1 MDKIK
6 TPFGE
11 IGIFIDGR
19 ETNYR
24 FVKLDNEVIGKRV
37 AGRYMIKTDRIND
50 NKEHII
56 SCCIKD
62 ISNDVEIQHDG
73 DEDFEVIEFVRS
85 KMDLS
90 IGVKGERFDDEPY
103 FAGNKFDYGVQF
115 EEYGISYIQ
124 NQGTKTEYFV
134 FGICWVED
142 FYEDDCRTWYGA
154 ELGLYE
160 KII

>member
-56 SCCIKD
+56 SCCVKD
-62 ISNDVEIQHDG
+62 ISNDVEIQHDS
-73 DEDFEVIEFVRS
+73 D
-85 KMDLS
+85 
-90 IGVKGERFDDEPY
+90 
-103 FAGNKFDYGVQF
+103 
-115 EEYGISYIQ
+115 
-124 NQGTKTEYFV
+124 
-134 FGICWVED
+134 
-142 FYEDDCRTWYGA
+142 
-154 ELGLYE
+154 
-160 KII
+160 

>member
-11 IGIFIDGR
+11 IGVFIDGQ
-19 ETNYR
+19 ETDYH
-24 FVKLDNEVIGKRV
+24 FVKLNNEVIGKQV
-37 AGRYMIKTDRIND
+37 TGRYMIKTDRIHD

-62 ISNDVEIQHDG
+62 ILNDVEIQHDG
-73 DEDFEVIEFVRS
+73 DEDFEVIEFIRS
-85 KMDLS
+85 KIDLS
-90 IGVKGERFDDEPY
+90 IGVKGECLDDEQY
-103 FAGNKFDYGVQF
+103 FGRNKFDYGVQF

-124 NQGTKTEYFV
+124 NQDTKTKYFV

-142 FYEDDCRTWYGA
+142 FYESDCRTWYGA
-154 ELGLYE
+154 DLSSYE
-160 KII
+160 KIV